1 MLTDEE
7 LEELLVPFRERME
20 RINAHYIER
29 MGEHVRE
36 IGRLKD
42 SDIQRIRQMR
52 IMDTNL
58 GAIQRELAAASGIN
72 EREAAQLIET
82 AARRYYADLDLY
94 GMGKTAD
101 TALLRQLIEAQKETT
116 LGTLRNL
123 SNTTI
128 VADSYR
134 NVVDTAVTAVS
145 TDMSDY
151 NSAVRRSLREAVRG
165 GVRVRQSDR
174 QVFASGVTR
183 RVDTVVR
190 QNVLDAV
197 SAISNE
203 MSLRGGEL
211 FGANGV
217 EISAH
222 ALCAEDHLPYQGEQF
237 TNDEFDRLQ
246 MDLDRP
252 FGFWNCRHT
261 LYPIV
266 VGVTEPVHTP
276 EELEAFRAYSTEEI
290 EFEGK
295 KLTRYEWTQE
305 QRRIETEVRYLK
317 DEQIAFK
324 ASGDDLGRRRAQDRI
339 NAYQEYYK
347 RMSAA
352 AGLRY
357 EDKRMVAAGFRKV
370 KSQTEILAAGY
381 ERAVAKG
388 DLSSLTGQELYTAVA
403 REVETRIVGTQTW
416 DGITIRGYKT
426 HFIDRVIGSYEQR
439 RDGVPVETVLDALR
453 NGTPVDT
460 IRVKGERSHCYKTKQ
475 CAVTVNPDTGY
486 LIQTTPKKKEE

>member
-7 LEELLVPFRERME
+7 LEALLVPFRERME

-29 MGEHVRE
+29 MGEHVRA

-58 GAIQRELAAASGIN
+58 EAIRRELAAAADIN

-82 AARRYYADLDLY
+82 AAQRYYADLDLY
-94 GMGKTAD
+94 GMGKTTD
-101 TALLRQLIEAQKETT
+101 TALLRQLIEAQVETT

-123 SNTTI
+123 SSTTI
-128 VADSYR
+128 VADSYKT
-134 NVVDTAVTAVS
+134 VVDTAVTAVA
-145 TDMSDY
+145 TDVSDY
-151 NSAVRRSLREAVRG
+151 NSAVRKSLREAARG
-165 GVRVRQSDR
+165 GVRVRQSSR
-174 QVFASGVTR
+174 QVYASGITR
-183 RVDTVVR
+183 RVDTAVR

-197 SAISNE
+197 NAISNE

-211 FGANGV
+211 FGADGV

-237 TNDEFDRLQ
+237 TNEEFDRLQ

-266 VGVTEPVHTP
+266 VGVTEPVHTE
-276 EELEAFRAYSTEEI
+276 EELQAFREYSTEEI

-295 KLTRYEWTQE
+295 TLTRYEWTQE
-305 QRRIETEVRYLK
+305 QRKIETEVRYLK

-324 ASGDDLGRRRAQDRI
+324 ASGDDLGRRQAQDRI
-339 NAYQEYYK
+339 NAYQEYYR
-347 RMSAA
+347 RMSDA

-357 EDKRMVAAGFRKV
+357 EDRRMAIAGFRKV

-381 ERAVAKG
+381 ERAIAKG
-388 DLSSLTGQELYTAVA
+388 DLSSLTGQELYRAVA
-403 REVETRIVGTQTW
+403 KDVETRIVGTQTW
-416 DGITIRGYKT
+416 DGITITGYKT

-439 RDGVPVETVLDALR
+439 REGVAVEDALEALHDGKTSDKI
-453 NGTPVDT
+453 NK
-460 IRVKGERSHCYKTKQ
+460 KGERSRVYSTEKCR
-475 CAVTVNPDTGY
+475 VSVNPDTGY
-486 LIQTTPKKKEE
+486 LIQTTPQTRSS